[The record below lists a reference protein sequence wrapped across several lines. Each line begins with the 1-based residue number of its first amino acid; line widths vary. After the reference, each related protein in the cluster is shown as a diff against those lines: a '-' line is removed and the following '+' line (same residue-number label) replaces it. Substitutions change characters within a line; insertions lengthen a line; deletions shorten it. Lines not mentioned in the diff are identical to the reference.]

1 MTQTATQQ
9 QQMVRALLR
18 RLPKAKLQVAV
29 DFLTYLSTKEEWDA
43 TLEILHSPRLVQS
56 LRRGQRDLQHG
67 RWHRWEDVKRRV

>member
-9 QQMVRALLR
+9 QQTVRALLR

-43 TLEILHSPRLVQS
+43 TFEVLSSPALLTS
-56 LRRGQRDLQHG
+56 LKRGQQDLRQG
-67 RWHRWEDVKRRV
+67 RWVRWAAVKRRV

>member
-1 MTQTATQQ
+1 VTTIVARQ
-9 QQMVRALLR
+9 
-18 RLPKAKLQVAV
+18 KAKTLLNELPREQLAVAV
-29 DFLTYLSTKEEWDA
+29 DFLTYLATKEEWDA